1 MRRFFMAAGTSLLAT
16 GLMFAC
22 YRLGFLS
29 SAAFYQS
36 ASLVLLAVLAFYLVF
51 RSGLNLRFND
61 PSLTVAQMLTSS
73 LVILYTMY
81 ATDGA
86 RAVFLVLLLM
96 NFLFGLLRLTTRALL
111 VYAASILVGYSAV
124 IGLLWRFKPQS
135 LDLPLELLQ
144 WLTLALTLPWFA
156 VMGGFIS
163 RLRNRLRQSNEEL
176 QGLLQRARAGEAS
189 LAQTQRIAGV
199 GGWTFDPVRR
209 CATWSLEAYRLLGID
224 PARPAAIGEE
234 FLALVHP
241 QDRQHYNE
249 FMRQALRDGRSF
261 DDQFRIVLPTGEIR
275 CLHALGQPDVN
286 AEGHTMLL
294 CGTLM
299 DITERQAQEE
309 RLTLARDHAAAAQ
322 AALVDAIESLT
333 DAFGLFDAEDRLVL
347 CNRRYA
353 RSFTDFERFE
363 DIAGMRF
370 EDLVRS
376 SLAKGEVIEPAF
388 QGDVEAW
395 VTERVRRHRN
405 PGPEP
410 RLLLLG
416 DRRWFSVSEQHT
428 ASGGIVGVRRDISA
442 QKQLEQRQAMEHAV
456 TLLLAE
462 SETLR
467 AVMPKIIQT
476 ICETLNWDCGACWV
490 WDKQDQLLR
499 CAESWSVA
507 SPEVREFMASSSEQS
522 YASGSGKFIRRV
534 WATGEPIWIADVS
547 GEPGFVRADIAAK
560 AGLRGAFAFPI
571 RIGAELHGVMEF
583 YIRDVRRSD
592 PALLAVT
599 RSIGS
604 QIGQFIARK
613 AAEDETRQLA
623 FYDPLTSLPNRRL
636 FIDRLHH
643 ALAASPRSQ
652 RHGALLFIDLDNF
665 KTINDTLGHDT
676 GDLLLRQV
684 AGRLSNCLR
693 VGDTVARQ
701 GGDEFVILL
710 MDLSEVLGEA
720 AAQAE
725 AIGGKLLAALN
736 RPYQFADR
744 AYHCTASIGATLFDG
759 HLKSADELLKRADL
773 AMYQAKAAGR
783 NTLLFFEAGMQ
794 TAVILRAE
802 LETELRQGLQDGQF
816 LLYYQAQVDDVGCIT
831 GAEALL
837 RWQHP
842 VRGLVSPATF
852 IPVAEVTGLIVPLGR
867 WVMDAACA
875 QLTAWSARP
884 ATAHLTLAVNVSAR
898 QFRQPDF
905 VTQVVELLDRTGA
918 NPRKLK
924 LELTESMLVDNVE
937 EVITNMNVLKDLGV
951 GFSLDDFGT
960 GYSSLSYLK
969 RLPLDQIKIDQSFV
983 RDVLTD
989 PNDAAIVR
997 TIVALAQSLGLSVI
1011 AEGVETE
1018 PQRDY
1023 LANHGCHAYQGYL
1036 YGRPLPLEQFESQ
1049 ALLDACNRVE
1059 RLRASFAPESVGDF

>member
-1 MRRFFMAAGTSLLAT
+1 M
-16 GLMFAC
+16 
-22 YRLGFLS
+22 
-29 SAAFYQS
+29 
-36 ASLVLLAVLAFYLVF
+36 
-51 RSGLNLRFND
+51 
-61 PSLTVAQMLTSS
+61 
-73 LVILYTMY
+73 
-81 ATDGA
+81 
-86 RAVFLVLLLM
+86 
-96 NFLFGLLRLTTRALL
+96 
-111 VYAASILVGYSAV
+111 
-124 IGLLWRFKPQS
+124 
-135 LDLPLELLQ
+135 
-144 WLTLALTLPWFA
+144 
-156 VMGGFIS
+156 
-163 RLRNRLRQSNEEL
+163 
-176 QGLLQRARAGEAS
+176 
-189 LAQTQRIAGV
+189 
-199 GGWTFDPVRR
+199 
-209 CATWSLEAYRLLGID
+209 
-224 PARPAAIGEE
+224 
-234 FLALVHP
+234 
-241 QDRQHYNE
+241 
-249 FMRQALRDGRSF
+249 
-261 DDQFRIVLPTGEIR
+261 
-275 CLHALGQPDVN
+275 
-286 AEGHTMLL
+286 
-294 CGTLM
+294 
-299 DITERQAQEE
+299 
-309 RLTLARDHAAAAQ
+309 
-322 AALVDAIESLT
+322 
-333 DAFGLFDAEDRLVL
+333 
-347 CNRRYA
+347 
-353 RSFTDFERFE
+353 
-363 DIAGMRF
+363 
-370 EDLVRS
+370 
-376 SLAKGEVIEPAF
+376 
-388 QGDVEAW
+388 
-395 VTERVRRHRN
+395 
-405 PGPEP
+405 
-410 RLLLLG
+410 
-416 DRRWFSVSEQHT
+416 
-428 ASGGIVGVRRDISA
+428 
-442 QKQLEQRQAMEHAV
+442 
-456 TLLLAE
+456 
-462 SETLR
+462 
-467 AVMPKIIQT
+467 
-476 ICETLNWDCGACWV
+476 
-490 WDKQDQLLR
+490 
-499 CAESWSVA
+499 
-507 SPEVREFMASSSEQS
+507 
-522 YASGSGKFIRRV
+522 
-534 WATGEPIWIADVS
+534 
-547 GEPGFVRADIAAK
+547 
-560 AGLRGAFAFPI
+560 
-571 RIGAELHGVMEF
+571 
-583 YIRDVRRSD
+583 
-592 PALLAVT
+592 
-599 RSIGS
+599 
-604 QIGQFIARK
+604 
-613 AAEDETRQLA
+613 A

-636 FIDRLHH
+636 FIDRLRH
-643 ALAASPRSQ
+643 ALAATPRSQ
-652 RHGALLFIDLDNF
+652 RHGALLFIDLDHF

-710 MDLSEVLGEA
+710 MDLSEVLEEA

-794 TAVILRAE
+794 TAVMLRAE
-802 LETELRQGLQDGQF
+802 LEAELRQGLQDGQF

-1049 ALLDACNRVE
+1049 ALVDAGNRVE